1 MQLIFDM
8 VFKDILSLFNNNTV
22 SFLLISIILTLIVW
36 DKNLSDIPIP
46 TEIIERK
53 KNRKKFKQDRKDWM
67 ASIHK
72 TEPGIDWKKIDQTT
86 REQKFLSKNSI
97 RKELNRRELQRNPL
111 KI

>member
-1 MQLIFDM
+1 M

-53 KNRKKFKQDRKDWM
+53 KNKC
-67 ASIHK
+67 
-72 TEPGIDWKKIDQTT
+72 
-86 REQKFLSKNSI
+86 L
-97 RKELNRRELQRNPL
+97 
-111 KI
+111 